1 MGKQNGDGNKRP
13 YGGRPTWKR
22 TPYDDQYERMINH
35 FMDENDWTQP
45 QLAERMAVAEGTR
58 ITTQTAHDAL
68 HLQTQPT
75 LGRLYTMTR
84 VFGVSPAA
92 FFTEEM
98 WRPSIEET
106 LAIRWE
112 QLTDEQKNLVMFLIE
127 QFVGKNAHEGTQKLE
142 LATV

>member
-1 MGKQNGDGNKRP
+1 MKKQNGNGIGDKRP

-22 TPYDDQYERMINH
+22 TIYDNQYERVINGL
-35 FMDENDWTQP
+35 MRENDWTQP

-98 WRPSIEET
+98 WHPSIEET

-127 QFVGKNAHEGTQKLE
+127 QFVGKNAHEGALE
-142 LATV
+142 LATA